1 MKAIDRDVVIV
12 GGGFSGLAAAVRLVD
27 SGRRPL
33 LLERRQ
39 SLGGRAFSLTDGKTG
54 DTVDNGQHVFMQCC
68 SSVLNFLK
76 TIGAE
81 PVHFEEQFSIPFI
94 DENGSRH
101 TLEAPNWLPPSLGL
115 FVAFLK
121 FGPVTLS
128 DAVGLRRAAASFQS
142 PPSGISVSE
151 WLDRTSQS
159 ATMRKAFWHPLCIS
173 VMNAAPDVASAT
185 ELVSVLAEAF
195 SVPGGARMGWSSVGL
210 GNLFPDQARNY
221 IEGRDGEIR
230 TGTAVSEVTQ
240 VNDSLHLKLRDE
252 STIATRSLILAV
264 PPPRASGL
272 VLGEQETVD
281 RLTSLKPSP
290 ILGINLWFDRQ
301 ILDTPMIGFLG
312 YTVEWAFS
320 KARIY
325 DGADQ
330 AAPGHISLV
339 VSASEH
345 LLGKSDEEIVEI
357 AIADLK
363 KAGLIGE
370 GESHQHALV
379 VHEKQATYIRP
390 YDEAPI
396 PQETGTAGL
405 FLAGDWTDTGLPPT
419 IEGAVRSGNHAAD
432 LVNCYLNA
440 KTPRA

>member
-301 ILDTPMIGFLG
+301 ILDTPMI
-312 YTVEWAFS
+312 
-320 KARIY
+320 
-325 DGADQ
+325 
-330 AAPGHISLV
+330 
-339 VSASEH
+339 
-345 LLGKSDEEIVEI
+345 
-357 AIADLK
+357 
-363 KAGLIGE
+363 
-370 GESHQHALV
+370 
-379 VHEKQATYIRP
+379 
-390 YDEAPI
+390 
-396 PQETGTAGL
+396 
-405 FLAGDWTDTGLPPT
+405 
-419 IEGAVRSGNHAAD
+419 
-432 LVNCYLNA
+432 
-440 KTPRA
+440 

>member
-1 MKAIDRDVVIV
+1 MSGTDQDVVIV
-12 GGGFSGLAAAVRLVD
+12 GGGFSGLAAAVRLVE

-39 SLGGRAFSLTDGKTG
+39 SLGGRAFSLTDGLTG
-54 DTVDNGQHVFMQCC
+54 DTVDNGQHVLMQCC
-68 SSVLNFLK
+68 SSVLSFLK
-76 TIGAE
+76 TIGAK
-81 PVHFEEQFSIPFI
+81 PVHFEARFSIPFI

-101 TLEAPNWLPPSLGL
+101 TLEAPAWLPSSLGL

-128 DAVGLRRAAASFQS
+128 DAVGLRRAAASFAS

-159 ATMRKAFWHPLCIS
+159 ATMRNAFWHPLCIS
-173 VMNAAPDVASAT
+173 VMNAAPDVASAN

-195 SVPGGARMGWSSVGL
+195 SLPGGSHMGWSSVGL
-210 GNLFPDQARNY
+210 GNLYPDQARNY
-221 IEGRDGEIR
+221 IEARDGEIR
-230 TGTAVSEVTQ
+230 LGAAVSEVTQ
-240 VNDSLHLKLRDE
+240 GTDGLHLKLRDE
-252 STIATRSLILAV
+252 STITTRSLILAV
-264 PPPRASGL
+264 PPLRASELMPRDKGTA
-272 VLGEQETVD
+272 E
-281 RLTSLKPSP
+281 RLTSFRPSP
-290 ILGINLWFDRQ
+290 ILGVNLWFDRP

-312 YTVEWAFS
+312 YTIEWAFS

-325 DGADQ
+325 GGADR
-330 AAPGHISLV
+330 AEPGHISLV

-345 LLGKSDEEIVEI
+345 LLGKSDDEIVEI
-357 AIADLK
+357 AVADLK

-370 GESHQHALV
+370 AESHKHAMV
-379 VHEKQATYIRP
+379 IHEKQATYIRP
-390 YDEAPI
+390 YDEDPI

-432 LVNCYLNA
+432 LVNAYLNA
-440 KTPRA
+440 KTPRG